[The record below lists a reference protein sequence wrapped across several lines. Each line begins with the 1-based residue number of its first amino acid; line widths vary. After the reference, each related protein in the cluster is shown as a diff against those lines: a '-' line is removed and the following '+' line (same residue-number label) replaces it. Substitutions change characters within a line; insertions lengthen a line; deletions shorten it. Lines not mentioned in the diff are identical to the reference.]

1 MSTILYL
8 VTALGILTVFIFYA
22 FTRGRKNVFRP
33 LYREFKRKIWMTCSL
48 GLIFFFLYFFIVWI
62 GAYFAEQTEKSSL
75 FFLFYEHPIEWIY
88 IGLSI
93 FACFSL
99 MIYFVRMLVK
109 YVYTLYGKDF

>member
-22 FTRGRKNVFRP
+22 FTRG
-33 LYREFKRKIWMTCSL
+33 RKIWMTCSL